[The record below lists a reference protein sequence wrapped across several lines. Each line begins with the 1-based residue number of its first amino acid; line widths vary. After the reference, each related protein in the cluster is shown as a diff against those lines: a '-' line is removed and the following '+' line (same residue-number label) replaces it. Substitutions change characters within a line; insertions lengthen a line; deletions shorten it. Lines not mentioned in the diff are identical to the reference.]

1 MAVALQNRVV
11 HLLAGIRRSPLEG
24 CPVGVIRCQIRQHR
38 VRKAV
43 PDGLPGRRI
52 RLVQG
57 VAQVDV
63 PHQPAGVFVHRIAA
77 GGGGQHR
84 QEVALLLRGDAP
96 LVGQLV
102 GDGGG
107 DQAGGGVHVDVGLP
121 GESKVDAGEVHGAHD
136 PGEEHPL
143 GRSVLKFQEGEQ
155 VLRALVDVR
164 APGKDLV
171 QRRIERPRLIPGHL
185 VGCLRQIFREPRG
198 HRRQIRE
205 RYLLRPD
212 AGPVQV
218 VLMLGTNDCKTY
230 NHASADRIG
239 KGIEKLIQQIRKADS
254 AIDILLVSPIELG
267 EDVWKPGF
275 DLEFDQHSV
284 KVSKELKQTYLKIA
298 WKYGC
303 DFLAASDVAKPSKA
317 DMEHMNEKGHKNLA
331 EAIESFLVEKE
342 RNHSN
347 NYVNVV

>member
-1 MAVALQNRVV
+1 M
-11 HLLAGIRRSPLEG
+11 
-24 CPVGVIRCQIRQHR
+24 
-38 VRKAV
+38 
-43 PDGLPGRRI
+43 
-52 RLVQG
+52 
-57 VAQVDV
+57 DV

-212 AGPVQV
+212 AGPVLEGVRVIAHPPQQA
-218 VLMLGTNDCKTY
+218 GSGAD
-230 NHASADRIG
+230 AQPGADRP
-239 KGIEKLIQQIRKADS
+239 QNRA
-254 AIDILLVSPIELG
+254 VSPALPPPSGPDYRRDVPYHIG
-267 EDVWKPGF
+267 QREDGRQDIQHLHHREGDPIAQAAQRSPDRGGYKSLQGVHPVPVLPGDPEGRQQDQVRQQPDVQF
-275 DLEFDQHSV
+275 LVGLEKCHAHS
-284 KVSKELKQTYLKIA
+284 A
-298 WKYGC
+298 
-303 DFLAASDVAKPSKA
+303 AASSWRV
-317 DMEHMNEKGHKNLA
+317 
-331 EAIESFLVEKE
+331 
-342 RNHSN
+342 
-347 NYVNVV
+347 